1 MSAKESIENVNW
13 EPEWGKSRMASMLEN
28 RPDWCISRQRSW
40 GVPIPLLVHK
50 DTGQL
55 HPETGHLIEEV
66 ANLVEEKG
74 IDAWHNLDC
83 SSLVNEADQY
93 DKISD
98 SLDVWFDSGVTHAC
112 VLNNTEMEFPA
123 DLYLEGSDQH
133 RGWFQSSLLTSI
145 ALNEVPPYKSVLTHG
160 FVVDADGKKMSK
172 SIGNVISPQK
182 VWDSMGADVLRSWIA
197 STDYRNEMVVSDE
210 ILKRSSD
217 SYRRIRNTIRF
228 LLGNI
233 NDFDYESDAVEIE
246 GMTQLDK
253 WMIKKTK
260 SLQIEVMNDFDKYQ
274 FHQAFKKI
282 HNFCA
287 NELGGFYLDILKDR
301 LYTSKKDSEARR
313 SCQTALYFILE
324 ALLRWISPVLSF
336 TAEEAWQLH
345 KPGSPSVHLLE
356 WFDEWS
362 DSKEEMLI
370 TDEEWNEV
378 LLIRAEVNKVLEA
391 SRNKEVIGSALEADI
406 DLFCSAEIK
415 TILDKFSDEL
425 RFIFITSDTHVFN
438 FEEKGDLT
446 ELDGLR
452 VAVKKTKH
460 DKCERC
466 WHSREEVGEISNHPT
481 LCERCV
487 DNIEGN
493 GEVRLF
499 A

>member
-1 MSAKESIENVNW
+1 
-13 EPEWGKSRMASMLEN
+13 
-28 RPDWCISRQRSW
+28 
-40 GVPIPLLVHK
+40 
-50 DTGQL
+50 
-55 HPETGHLIEEV
+55 
-66 ANLVEEKG
+66 
-74 IDAWHNLDC
+74 
-83 SSLVNEADQY
+83 
-93 DKISD
+93 
-98 SLDVWFDSGVTHAC
+98 
-112 VLNNTEMEFPA
+112 
-123 DLYLEGSDQH
+123 
-133 RGWFQSSLLTSI
+133 
-145 ALNEVPPYKSVLTHG
+145 
-160 FVVDADGKKMSK
+160 
-172 SIGNVISPQK
+172 
-182 VWDSMGADVLRSWIA
+182 
-197 STDYRNEMVVSDE
+197 
-210 ILKRSSD
+210 
-217 SYRRIRNTIRF
+217 
-228 LLGNI
+228 
-233 NDFDYESDAVEIE
+233 
-246 GMTQLDK
+246 MTQLDK

-301 LYTSKKDSEARR
+301 LYTSKKDSAARR

-362 DSKEEMLI
+362 DLKEEMTI

-391 SRNKEVIGSALEADI
+391 SRNKEVIGSALEANI
-406 DLFCSAEIK
+406 DLFCSTEVK

-425 RFIFITSDTHVFN
+425 RFIFITSDAQVFD
-438 FEEKGDLT
+438 FEEKGDST

-452 VAVKKTKH
+452 VAVKKTEH